1 MNWFILIVA
10 GLFEIGW
17 AVGLKYTDGFTR
29 PWPTALTVG
38 AMVVSL
44 GLLGVALKTLPVGTA
59 YAVWV
64 GVGAAGT
71 AIAGILLFGEGFNA
85 WKLVSLAMIV
95 AGIVGLGRAATL
107 AREELPAE
115 GPRIQALRDR
125 LEQKLFTIPGTRRN
139 GEGPRVPNTTNL
151 SFEGIEAES
160 LLMALD
166 LRALVHRA
174 LGAGQQAGHVH
185 AGALQQRARAVFLA
199 QHGHQQVFRLDVGV
213 VVAQGEALRF
223 GQRFL
228 ELGGEFV

>member
-1 MNWFILIVA
+1 MAWVYLLLA

-38 AMVVSL
+38 AMVVRL

-95 AGIVGLGRAATL
+95 AGIVGLKMT
-107 AREELPAE
+107 
-115 GPRIQALRDR
+115 
-125 LEQKLFTIPGTRRN
+125 
-139 GEGPRVPNTTNL
+139 
-151 SFEGIEAES
+151 S
-160 LLMALD
+160 
-166 LRALVHRA
+166 
-174 LGAGQQAGHVH
+174 GA
-185 AGALQQRARAVFLA
+185 
-199 QHGHQQVFRLDVGV
+199 
-213 VVAQGEALRF
+213 
-223 GQRFL
+223 
-228 ELGGEFV
+228 